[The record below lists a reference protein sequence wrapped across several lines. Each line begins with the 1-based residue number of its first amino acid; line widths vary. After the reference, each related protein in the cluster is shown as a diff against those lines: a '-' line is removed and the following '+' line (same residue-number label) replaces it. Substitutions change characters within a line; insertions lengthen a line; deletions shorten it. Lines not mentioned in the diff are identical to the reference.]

1 MIKVLLEGPIMTL
14 SGYGEHARLVYRSL
28 KQQEN
33 LQIFINPLEWGRTS
47 WNSDISKSEKKDIQ
61 NGIKALKGYVETC
74 QANKQEVHFDLQ
86 VHVGIPNEFNKR
98 APYSVCVTAG
108 IETDRVSATWILKTH
123 QGLDKIVVPSEHA
136 KEGFVGT
143 SYEILN
149 QATNQKTV
157 IGCNAAID
165 VVPYPIKEH
174 ETENLDLAIDTKF
187 NFLSIALVGPRKN
200 LTNMVKWFVE
210 EFKDDDVGLILKTG
224 MSKGSNIDKLQTRLT
239 IQNIL
244 NSKKDRKCKVYLL
257 HGNLSE
263 SEIHSL
269 YKREDVHCYIN
280 LAHGEGYGLPL
291 FEAAY
296 SGLPVI
302 APDWSGH
309 LDFLTAPFREGGKT
323 KQKKL
328 FAKVDYELQEIP
340 AGVVW
345 KDILVEGSKWAIP
358 NKASFKKQLR
368 SVYKNHGMYKKW
380 SASLRD
386 SIRENYTFEA
396 VTEKMRKAIL
406 EEAGLYEDKSAHFDI
421 KKAKSQA
428 LEILDVKERSKFAK
442 DILSRDLSQIEK
454 IGFLK
459 DLFKGEKA
467 VLLSCGPTLTDHDP
481 VKVREVLKDKL
492 GVSIKQSF
500 QMFGD
505 LIDLHLYNCGNFKEY
520 DYSENNPIVI
530 EASTSPLRL
539 GECDLK
545 FFIRER
551 DFNNSVA
558 SKKDFDAWTF
568 DKQPLL
574 RPYGPGIMYEVVFYA
589 LQHLGVS
596 DIITIGWDNK
606 HIEGTMAQQHFYDK
620 VGSELDKKDF
630 IDRNEIAANQAAV
643 ATLSTEDK
651 VSTEAILDWYNWLQE
666 QGTKLSIVSSI
677 NPAPEIIER
686 IEI

>member
-47 WNSDISKSEKKDIQ
+47 WAPSISKSEKKDIQ

-108 IETDRVSATWILKTH
+108 IETDRVSASWIVKTH

-136 KEGFVGT
+136 KQGFTGT
-143 SYEILN
+143 SYEVLN

-157 IGCNAAID
+157 IDCNAAID
-165 VVPYPIKEH
+165 VVPYPVKEY
-174 ETENLDLAIDTKF
+174 EAENLDLAIDTKF
-187 NFLSIALVGPRKN
+187 NFLSVALVGPRKN

-210 EFKDDDVGLILKTG
+210 EFKNDDVGLILKTG
-224 MSKGSNIDKLQTRLT
+224 MSKGSTMDKLQTRLT

-269 YKREDVHCYIN
+269 YKREDVHCYVN

-345 KDILVEGSKWAIP
+345 KDILVEGSKWAVP

-380 SASLRD
+380 SASLRN

-421 KKAKSQA
+421 KEAKNQA
-428 LEILDVKERSKFAK
+428 LEISDVKERSKFAK

-454 IGFLK
+454 LEFLK

-481 VKVREVLKDKL
+481 TKVREMLKDKL

-530 EASTSPLRL
+530 EASTSPMRL

-558 SKKDFDAWTF
+558 STKDFDAWTF

-630 IDRNEIAANQAAV
+630 IDRNEVAANQAAV

>member
-1 MIKVLLEGPIMTL
+1 
-14 SGYGEHARLVYRSL
+14 
-28 KQQEN
+28 
-33 LQIFINPLEWGRTS
+33 
-47 WNSDISKSEKKDIQ
+47 
-61 NGIKALKGYVETC
+61 
-74 QANKQEVHFDLQ
+74 
-86 VHVGIPNEFNKR
+86 
-98 APYSVCVTAG
+98 VCVTAG
-108 IETDRVSATWILKTH
+108 IETDRVSATWLLKTH

-428 LEILDVKERSKFAK
+428 LEISDVKERSKFAK

-520 DYSENNPIVI
+520 DYSENSPIVI

-630 IDRNEIAANQAAV
+630 IDRNEVAANQAAV